1 MARNPGIEGQAS
13 GFSLAWVVVS
23 YFLICGGLCAAVTG
37 YALTGTDDPYT
48 IGAALFVGAGLGG
61 FLAGRASPHRSYLEP
76 ALAAAVVVAS
86 MVAFIYSTPLGRL
99 LVESHR
105 DEVVRAALQL
115 GGVGSAGGLLGAL
128 LGEATQ
134 RTRHGDSALGWTIH
148 ATVIAAGA
156 LFAASTAAGLVLL
169 NEAAQRAILH
179 SWTGGARAGQ
189 PLLSEDRVTVA
200 VAVAGAVAS
209 FVTGL
214 VTQMGA
220 PRRALL
226 PAAFGAGVVIAG
238 AVMAIGFAAER
249 AHELIAPAALFGA
262 IAAALSLAGALVSF
276 LVRRAA
282 GRLSD
287 GQVSE

>member
-1 MARNPGIEGQAS
+1 MARNPGIEGQAA

-37 YALTGTDDPYT
+37 YALTGTDDPYV
-48 IGAALFVGAGLGG
+48 IGAALFVGAGMGG

-86 MVAFIYSTPLGRL
+86 VVAFIYSTPLGRL
-99 LVESHR
+99 LVESRR

-134 RTRHGDSALGWTIH
+134 RSRHGEHAFGWIIH

-156 LFAASTAAGLVLL
+156 LFAAVTAAGLVLL
-169 NEAAQRAILH
+169 NEAAQVAILQ
-179 SWTGGARAGQ
+179 SWTGASSDQ

-200 VAVAGAVAS
+200 AAMAGAAAS
-209 FVTGL
+209 FAAGL

-220 PRRALL
+220 PRRALF

-238 AVMAIGFAAER
+238 AVMAIGWAAQR
-249 AHELIAPAALFGA
+249 APELVVPAALLGA
-262 IAAALSLAGALVSF
+262 LAAALALVGALVSY

-287 GQVSE
+287 GPVSE

>member
-134 RTRHGDSALGWTIH
+134 RTRHGDRAFGWIIH
-148 ATVIAAGA
+148 ATVIAGGA
-156 LFAASTAAGLVLL
+156 LFAAVTLAGLVLL
-169 NEAAQRAILH
+169 NEAAQVAILQT
-179 SWTGGARAGQ
+179 WTGVRADQ

-209 FVTGL
+209 FVAGL

-220 PRRALL
+220 PRRALF

-249 AHELIAPAALFGA
+249 AHELIGPAALFGA
-262 IAAALSLAGALVSF
+262 LAAALSLVGALVSF

-287 GQVSE
+287 GPVSE

>member
-1 MARNPGIEGQAS
+1 VARNPGIEGQAS

-86 MVAFIYSTPLGRL
+86 VVAFIYSTPLGRL

-128 LGEATQ
+128 IGEATQ
-134 RTRHGDSALGWTIH
+134 RRRHGDRAFGWIIH
-148 ATVIAAGA
+148 ATFIAAGA

-169 NEAAQRAILH
+169 NEAAQVAILQ
-179 SWTGGARAGQ
+179 SWTGGRPDQ
-189 PLLSEDRVTVA
+189 PLLSEHRVTVA
-200 VAVAGAVAS
+200 VAAAGAAAS
-209 FVTGL
+209 FATGL

-220 PRRALL
+220 PRRALF

-238 AVMAIGFAAER
+238 AVMAIGWAAER
-249 AHELIAPAALFGA
+249 AHELVGPAALFGA
-262 IAAALSLAGALVSF
+262 IAAALSLVGALVAF

-287 GQVSE
+287 GPVSE